1 MKKDRDNDTVIKCWD
16 RARAQTAQT
25 VTEYALIVAAIAV
38 AVLSAYNGFGGQL
51 TTVVSNIA
59 AAL

>member
-1 MKKDRDNDTVIKCWD
+1 MNPVIRSWV

-38 AVLSAYNGFGGQL
+38 SAYNGFGGQL
-51 TTVVSNIA
+51 TTVVNNIA

>member
-1 MKKDRDNDTVIKCWD
+1 MNPVIRSWV

-38 AVLSAYNGFGGQL
+38 AALSAYNGFGGQL
-51 TTVVSNIA
+51 TTVVNNIA

>member
-1 MKKDRDNDTVIKCWD
+1 MDTVIRSWV

-38 AVLSAYNGFGGQL
+38 AALSAYNGFGGQL
-51 TTVVSNIA
+51 TIVVSNIA